1 MPSIISNS
9 FIYFLD
15 TLDVLLQCHVH
26 VLTDYTNIVYDL
38 RLPLLSEQ
46 EVNAIDRTRIIAR
59 GHVYA
64 RMLSEN
70 IIRGDK
76 NDLATLITYLK
87 SDSSLKHMAEYWEII
102 CKLSLV
108 ARY

>member
-1 MPSIISNS
+1 MNSKISNY

-15 TLDVLLQCHVH
+15 TLDVLLQCPVYVFIVH
-26 VLTDYTNIVYDL
+26 TDILYDL

-46 EVNAIDRTRIIAR
+46 EVNAIERMRMNDR
-59 GHVYA
+59 GHMSA

-76 NDLATLITYLK
+76 NDFSTVIRYLK
-87 SDSSLKHMAEYWEII
+87 FDPRLKYMVEYWEKI
-102 CKLSLV
+102 CKLLLV